1 MHKNGAGYT
10 QTFPELWNS
19 AAGSLAGAFR
29 IACRDGGLEGMLEL
43 ADAREPARRTRDPL
57 TIERHRARNPAL
69 TRADQ
74 RISFNP

>member
-29 IACRDGGLEGMLEL
+29 IACRDCGLEETLEL
-43 ADAREPARRTRDPL
+43 ADAREPA
-57 TIERHRARNPAL
+57 
-69 TRADQ
+69 
-74 RISFNP
+74 